1 MGSSCV
7 GVGAGVVRPG
17 EYEAGEVRK
26 AGKKRAGTG
35 SSKMVGCRS
44 EMQNA
49 TRCQITHHQL
59 SAPASN
65 SNTSDLEVT
74 PGARFSKAPK
84 LFGRIS
90 GDIILFVQW
99 NPAITKCHGTE
110 KNVRYS
116 GVFVIAKTPL

>member
-17 EYEAGEVRK
+17 EYEAGEVRE

-84 LFGRIS
+84 RIS
-90 GDIILFVQW
+90 GDIILFVSSKRRRLEER
-99 NPAITKCHGTE
+99 NFAVIFIFIPFTTYEKTSFTE
-110 KNVRYS
+110 
-116 GVFVIAKTPL
+116 